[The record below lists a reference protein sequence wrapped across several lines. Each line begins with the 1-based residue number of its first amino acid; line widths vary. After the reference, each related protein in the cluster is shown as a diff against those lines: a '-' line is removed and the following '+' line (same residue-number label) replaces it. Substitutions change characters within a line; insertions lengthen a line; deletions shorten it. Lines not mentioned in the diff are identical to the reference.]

1 MAGNSAFELVN
12 DQGWQAGLRNL
23 LRAEMASWW
32 KTRTWWVQSLIW
44 ICVIDLILVAVISS
58 SGGSADEPAMSLQEL
73 IMLYGIFGGMFTSI
87 GVVIHMQGAIVGEKI
102 SGTAAWVLSKP
113 VSRPAFVLSKL
124 LGNAMGVATTAV
136 IIPGTAAYLIITR
149 LNGVDLSLL
158 NFIGGMGVLC
168 LFAFYWLALTL
179 MLGAFFN
186 SRGSVIGISLALIL
200 GQQFI
205 QGLAANISPALLNY
219 LPYELAIPAQGDSA
233 TSIVGHVILGSS
245 PATWAPVY
253 SSMIAIALFVWLGIW
268 KFSREEL

>member
-44 ICVIDLILVAVISS
+44 VCVIDLILVAVIT
-58 SGGSADEPAMSLQEL
+58 SGGSSDESAMSLQEL

-113 VSRPAFVLSKL
+113 VARPAFVLSKL
-124 LGNAMGVATTAV
+124 LGNAFGVAATAV
-136 IIPGTAAYLIITR
+136 AIPGIAAYLIITT
-149 LNGVDLSLL
+149 LTGADLSLV
-158 NFIGGMGVLC
+158 NFISGMGILC
-168 LFAFYWLALTL
+168 LFAFYWLSLTL

-186 SRGSVIGISLALIL
+186 SRGPVIGISLALIL

-205 QGLAANISPALLNY
+205 QGLAANISPAFINY
-219 LPYELAIPAQGDSA
+219 LPYELAIPAQGESA
-233 TSIVGHVILGSS
+233 TSIVGHVIMGTS
-245 PATWAPVY
+245 PATLAPVY
-253 SSMIAIALFVWLGIW
+253 SSIIAIVVFVWLGIW

>member
-12 DQGWQAGLRNL
+12 DQGWRAGLRNL
-23 LRAEMASWW
+23 LRAEMAGWW

-44 ICVIDLILVAVISS
+44 FCVIDLILVAVISA
-58 SGGSADEPAMSLQEL
+58 GNAPGEPAVPIQEL
-73 IMLYGIFGGMFTSI
+73 ILLYGIFGGMFTSV

-113 VSRPAFVLSKL
+113 VARPAFVLSKL
-124 LGNAMGVATTAV
+124 LGNAIGVAMTAV
-136 IIPGTAAYLIITR
+136 IIPGTAAYLLFT
-149 LNGVDLSLL
+149 LLKGADLQPL

-168 LFAFYWLALTL
+168 LFAFYWMSLTL

-186 SRGSVIGISLALIL
+186 SRGPVIGISLALIL

-205 QGLAANISPALLNY
+205 QAIVSYISPTLINY
-219 LPYELAIPAQGDSA
+219 LPYDLAIPPQGESA
-233 TSIVGHVILGSS
+233 MSIVGHVVLGTS

-253 SSMIAIALFVWLGIW
+253 SSVIAIVIFTWLGIRR
-268 KFSREEL
+268 FSREEL